1 MGDRQL
7 SIDSFRSEYD
17 GRLLDPVE
25 RRHQAMR
32 LYHALIAASLWP
44 SNPRILDVGCGSGF
58 KLLFLGSHV
67 WLRVGCDIRREPY
80 QLASRQVQGVYFVQ
94 ANGIDLPFRD
104 GFFDLVTCISVI
116 EEFPDYRAAIA
127 EMSRCVAPGGTL
139 CINVVNGVLLKPL
152 YGLMECFGLKILES
166 SWRYTEASVPI
177 VEDNPTAGFHI
188 DRLVGW
194 RHVHLTPYMVRHQI
208 PVLRWLPKSWVDT
221 VTRRFAP
228 TFVHAWQRPDTMKN
242 KR

>member
-25 RRHQAMR
+25 RRYQAKR
-32 LYHALIAASLWP
+32 LYHALVAASLWP

-80 QLASRQVQGVYFVQ
+80 HLAARQVQDVYFVQ
-94 ANGIDLPFRD
+94 ANGIELPFRD

-152 YGLMECFGLKILES
+152 YVLMKRFGFKILES
-166 SWRYTEASVPI
+166 SWRYIEASVPI
-177 VEDNPTAGFHI
+177 VEDNPTTGFHS
-188 DRLVGW
+188 DQLVGW
-194 RHVHLTPYMVRHQI
+194 RYVHLTPYMVRHQI

-228 TFVHAWQRPDTMKN
+228 TFVHAWQRPDIMKN

>member
-17 GRLLDPVE
+17 DRLLDPEE
-25 RRHQAMR
+25 RRYQAKR
-32 LYHALIAASLWP
+32 LYDALVATSLWP
-44 SNPRILDVGCGSGF
+44 SKPRILDVGCGSGF
-58 KLLFLGSHV
+58 KLSFLGSDV
-67 WLRVGCDIRREPY
+67 WLRVGCDIRRKPY
-80 QLASRQVQGVYFVQ
+80 LRAVRQIEGVYFAQ
-94 ANGIDLPFRD
+94 ANAIELPFRD

-116 EEFPDYRAAIA
+116 EEFPDYRAAVA

-139 CINVVNGVLLKPL
+139 CINVVNGILLNPL
-152 YGLMECFGLKILES
+152 YALIERFGLKILES

-177 VEDNPTAGFHI
+177 MEDNPTAGFHI
-188 DRLVGW
+188 DHLVGW

-228 TFVHAWQRPDTMKN
+228 TFVYAWQRTETIKN

>member
-1 MGDRQL
+1 MSDCRL
-7 SIDSFRSEYD
+7 SIDSLRSEYD

-25 RRHQAMR
+25 RRYQAKR
-32 LYHALIAASLWP
+32 LYDALVAASLWP

-58 KLLFLGSHV
+58 KLLFLGSPV
-67 WLRVGCDIRREPY
+67 WLRVGCDIRRDPY
-80 QLASRQVQGVYFVQ
+80 HLASRQVHGVYFVQ
-94 ANGIDLPFRD
+94 ANGIELPFK
-104 GFFDLVTCISVI
+104 GEFFDLVTCISVI
-116 EEFPDYRAAIA
+116 EEFPDYRTAVA

-152 YGLMECFGLKILES
+152 YRLMERFGLKILES
-166 SWRYTEASVPI
+166 SLRYAEASVPI
-177 VEDNPTAGFHI
+177 VADDPAAGFHI
-188 DRLVGW
+188 DHLAGW
-194 RHVHLTPYMVRHQI
+194 RHVHLTPYMIRHQI
-208 PVLRWLPKSWVDT
+208 PVLKWLPKSWVAT